1 MHCHICDAELS
12 EKEINWNKELD
23 SFEPCT
29 VCLDIAMDAAYSN
42 GYTTEDDVFVI
53 LDSDFDEHFDE
64 YVRLSYETNST
75 EESWT

>member
-1 MHCHICDAELS
+1 MKCRICDAGLS
-12 EKEINWNKELD
+12 DKEVTWNKELN

-42 GYTTEDDVFVI
+42 GYTTEDDAFVI

-64 YVRLSYETNST
+64 CVHLPYETNST

>member
-1 MHCHICDAELS
+1 MKCHICDAELS
-12 EKEINWNKELD
+12 DKEVSWNKELN

-42 GYTTEDDVFVI
+42 GYTTEDDGFVI

-64 YVRLSYETNST
+64 YVRLPYETNST

>member
-64 YVRLSYETNST
+64 YVRLPYETNST